1 MHVPDAVRILG
12 DAATGTPVLTH
23 SHSVG
28 FPVCLMAAD
37 CYQTMREML
46 PRCANADK
54 VSVTGKGKTPKCGS
68 CGNQSFLRRTSLFV
82 NKGQVRALKRAE
94 CIEENIKDVHEVQ
107 YDANKH
113 TGTKVKTLPP
123 FTNSQR

>member
-1 MHVPDAVRILG
+1 MYRQRPKQPVGLSVHVPDAVRILG

-28 FPVCLMAAD
+28 FPVCLRTAD

-46 PRCANADK
+46 SRCANADK

-68 CGNQSFLRRTSLFV
+68 CGNQSFLL
-82 NKGQVRALKRAE
+82 RARFLSTR
-94 CIEENIKDVHEVQ
+94 VGSV
-107 YDANKH
+107 
-113 TGTKVKTLPP
+113 L
-123 FTNSQR
+123 